1 MQLKFVKWD
10 TEIPK
15 SAEPDEDEYVF
26 DASDYMYR
34 LLALVLDDFLTSDPT
49 GDLNKYIASL
59 SVEKVIKD
67 KREKIESADEL
78 WANIKKDVGAEH
90 AAKIIP
96 ILKGE

>member
-1 MQLKFVKWD
+1 MFN
-10 TEIPK
+10 
-15 SAEPDEDEYVF
+15 
-26 DASDYMYR
+26 
-34 LLALVLDDFLTSDPT
+34 LLALVLDDFLTNDPN

-78 WANIKKDVGAEH
+78 WENITKEVGAKH
-90 AAKIIP
+90 AAMIIP